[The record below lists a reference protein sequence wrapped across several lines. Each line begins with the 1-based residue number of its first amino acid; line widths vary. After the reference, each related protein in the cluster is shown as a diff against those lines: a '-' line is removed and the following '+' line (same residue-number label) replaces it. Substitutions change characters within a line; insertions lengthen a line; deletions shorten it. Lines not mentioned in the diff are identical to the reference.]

1 MSYTED
7 QLVEQP
13 AVQLMQHELGWD
25 VVICYDEPS
34 SLTIL
39 RRGFE
44 RQELRRSGWSGGV
57 SHQGRDGKREGGN
70 NEHRTP
76 NIEHRSEEKKTRPN
90 LALQRLNPDLPV
102 DHSSPRLRLAGAI
115 EPFFAKAT
123 KVKAVEERGILNV
136 GFWILNGRGEEQAV
150 TRLNQN
156 SEEVEG

>member
-1 MSYTED
+1 
-7 QLVEQP
+7 
-13 AVQLMQHELGWD
+13 
-25 VVICYDEPS
+25 
-34 SLTIL
+34 
-39 RRGFE
+39 
-44 RQELRRSGWSGGV
+44 
-57 SHQGRDGKREGGN
+57 
-70 NEHRTP
+70 
-76 NIEHRSEEKKTRPN
+76 
-90 LALQRLNPDLPV
+90 LNPDLPV